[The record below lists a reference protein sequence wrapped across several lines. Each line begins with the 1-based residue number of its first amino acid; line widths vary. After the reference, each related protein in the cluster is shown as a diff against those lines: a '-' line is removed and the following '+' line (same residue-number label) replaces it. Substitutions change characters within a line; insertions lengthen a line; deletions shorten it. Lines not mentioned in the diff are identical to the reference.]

1 MGRESRADLGRGRPG
16 VGREAQE
23 LHGLAAPHRAAPT
36 PSPAAAAA
44 AARRCPVGV
53 RSVEKARE
61 SRTNRAARAS
71 PSLES
76 RRASLP
82 PDALVASQQ
91 PSDLA

>member
-44 AARRCPVGV
+44 AAARRCP
-53 RSVEKARE
+53 AR
-61 SRTNRAARAS
+61 
-71 PSLES
+71 
-76 RRASLP
+76 
-82 PDALVASQQ
+82 
-91 PSDLA
+91 